1 MFSLSLSLSKGCVT
15 LWCPCITF
23 GRNAEI
29 LDKKPSCKQI
39 LLKRIFGAI
48 IYICMY
54 ACAYRFSFFN
64 LSVWFLLHAACFTAA
79 RNCFMLAYVFGIGAR
94 IYTCTYR
101 VKLRALYSLPPK
113 PCGDCCPSLLLF
125 LRSLSR
131 VPRAQKPWIRPW
143 RRCLISISIFYYYF
157 FFKA

>member
-1 MFSLSLSLSKGCVT
+1 MFSLSVSLSKGCVT

-48 IYICMY
+48 IYMY

-79 RNCFMLAYVFGIGAR
+79 RNCFMLAYVFGIGAC

-101 VKLRALYSLPPK
+101 AKLRALYSLPPK
-113 PCGDCCPSLLLF
+113 PCGDCCVHHF
-125 LRSLSR
+125 
-131 VPRAQKPWIRPW
+131 
-143 RRCLISISIFYYYF
+143 CF
-157 FFKA
+157 FCALCQEYREPKNRGLDPEGGT